1 MSDNVELKTV
11 ATQSRWRS
19 KVLWVAVVAQVY
31 LIASSIGLWESI
43 GVDQTVVKT
52 VVDAILQLLVI
63 FGVINSPTSAET
75 L

>member
-31 LIASSIGLWESI
+31 LIASSTGLWESI
-43 GVDQTVVKT
+43 GVDQTVIKT

-63 FGVINSPTSAET
+63 GGILNSPTDAENY
-75 L
+75 